1 MRPRSELE
9 PHRNQLQPI
18 RGAAPPARGAN
29 SSSVE
34 LTNTRT
40 RWSGV
45 RIGTSIKFPQ
55 RPDAYDRRLGQS
67 RPSTPY
73 TGGRG
78 LIEIQFGNIWYQRP
92 PHCVSV
98 FPGGLANPAAALQQK
113 GSLRHIRGGG
123 LGGIVRTGA
132 VWLQHVPLFG
142 RAPELVDIP
151 AGREATSGAADGLT
165 TSSHRRISPRTRPG
179 MRWPPLATAG
189 CSPGWR
195 RSCAWR
201 VFLSSV
207 GKLT

>member
-1 MRPRSELE
+1 MRPRPELE
-9 PHRNQLQPI
+9 PHRNQLQPLR

-45 RIGTSIKFPQ
+45 RIGTSIRFPQ

-98 FPGGLANPAAALQQK
+98 FPGGLANRAAALQQRAHSGTYAAAVWVASSARVPC
-113 GSLRHIRGGG
+113 GSSMCHCLAEHRSWLTYPPGARRSAVPPMALLPAATVESHRGLDRECAGHRWPRRVVAQGGGG
-123 LGGIVRTGA
+123 L
-132 VWLQHVPLFG
+132 
-142 RAPELVDIP
+142 APGEC
-151 AGREATSGAADGLT
+151 SY
-165 TSSHRRISPRTRPG
+165 PR
-179 MRWPPLATAG
+179 WA
-189 CSPGWR
+189 S
-195 RSCAWR
+195 
-201 VFLSSV
+201 
-207 GKLT
+207 